1 MSKKRILT
9 DEEKEKIQE
18 SKKELNEYRED
29 IKYIEGRL
37 EDTED
42 IKAKVEKVTT
52 IISPTKTNSS
62 NESTDK
68 FADALSKLEELKI
81 DCTKKMK
88 NLLIKKFEIDEK
100 IEKLEQPYRNILF
113 YRYTKG
119 LEWNDV
125 AKVLGYTR
133 EYVCDL
139 HGEALYLYSKFKVLI

>member
-9 DEEKEKIQE
+9 EEEKIKIQE
-18 SKKELNEYRED
+18 AKKELNEYRDD

-52 IISPTKTNSS
+52 IISLTKTNSS
-62 NESTDK
+62 NENNDK

-81 DCTKKMK
+81 DCTEKMK
-88 NLLIKKFEIDEK
+88 DLLIKKFEIDEK

-133 EYVCDL
+133 DYICEL
-139 HGEALYLYSKFKVLI
+139 HGEALYLYSKI

>member
-9 DEEKEKIQE
+9 EEEKEKIQE
-18 SKKELNEYRED
+18 AKKELNEYRDD

-52 IISPTKTNSS
+52 IISLTKTNSS
-62 NESTDK
+62 NENNDK

-81 DCTKKMK
+81 DCTEKMK
-88 NLLIKKFEIDEK
+88 DLLIKKFEIDEK

-133 EYVCDL
+133 DYICEL
-139 HGEALYLYSKFKVLI
+139 HGEALYLYSKI